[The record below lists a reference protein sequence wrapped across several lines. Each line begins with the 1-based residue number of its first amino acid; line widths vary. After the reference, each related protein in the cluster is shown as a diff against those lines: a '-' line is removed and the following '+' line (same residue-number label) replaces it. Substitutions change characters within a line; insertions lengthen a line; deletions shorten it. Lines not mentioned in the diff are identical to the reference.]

1 MKLNY
6 SIIGMRLKQAR
17 INKNITQEKLAE
29 MLDLSV
35 AYISRVERGSTEI
48 SLKRLVEVC
57 DLLEVSLSYVLEDIS
72 PTSSSYLNKAFTELL
87 ENCPAEKI
95 DLIYK
100 VAKVI
105 NHKYHIKNLLL
116 NYYTIK
122 CIKKEEK

>member
-1 MKLNY
+1 MALNY

-105 NHKYHIKNLLL
+105 IEN
-116 NYYTIK
+116 
-122 CIKKEEK
+122 